1 MQAFLEKMVQK
12 HRPQAGEGKV
22 ADYIPELSRQ
32 NSAAL
37 GVSVYTSNG
46 ETFSAGDCSV
56 QYSLQS
62 ISKVITLI
70 IALMDWGPEKVF
82 ERVGMEPT
90 GNPFN
95 AISDLELYSPK
106 KPLNPMINSGALVV
120 SSMIEGLSV
129 EERLERVLKLVQDM
143 SGNPDIGV
151 DEAVYHSERATGYRN
166 RSMAYF
172 LKEFGVIE
180 DVEATLELYFRQCA
194 ISVTCNDLS
203 RMGFCLSRHG
213 ENAAGQQVT
222 INVFTRRAKER
233 GITCWPAAFSP

>member
-1 MQAFLEKMVQK
+1 MIGCMCNAPVYQVQYSLPIIHEPSGEQNKEYHPREEEHRMQAFLVKMVQK

-95 AISDLELYSPK
+95 AISD
-106 KPLNPMINSGALVV
+106 
-120 SSMIEGLSV
+120 
-129 EERLERVLKLVQDM
+129 
-143 SGNPDIGV
+143 
-151 DEAVYHSERATGYRN
+151 
-166 RSMAYF
+166 
-172 LKEFGVIE
+172 
-180 DVEATLELYFRQCA
+180 
-194 ISVTCNDLS
+194 
-203 RMGFCLSRHG
+203 
-213 ENAAGQQVT
+213 
-222 INVFTRRAKER
+222 
-233 GITCWPAAFSP
+233 